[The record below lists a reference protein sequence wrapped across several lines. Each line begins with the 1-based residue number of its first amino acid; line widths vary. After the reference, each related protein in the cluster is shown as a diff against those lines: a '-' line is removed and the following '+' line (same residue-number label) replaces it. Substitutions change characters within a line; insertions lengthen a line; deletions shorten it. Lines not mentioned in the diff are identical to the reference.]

1 MTPRQI
7 FFLPLCPKLLWIIRK
22 RAVCHCLSPNQ
33 CWQAEIL
40 VLPPRGVWWAEV
52 GQICTWSSFGLTVF
66 GFHCM
71 SVNEQRRVKPWILS
85 SNKADQKIF
94 TLALFLL
101 FFLMTSLLLLNGE
114 LARRVVSLKEKK
126 KTLRF
131 YLAGTAEDQRRF
143 CENWFDRLMR
153 TTITGATVFFPAQE
167 DLEALPQLWIT
178 ARLLV

>member
-1 MTPRQI
+1 MLTGRDI
-7 FFLPLCPKLLWIIRK
+7 SFTT
-22 RAVCHCLSPNQ
+22 S
-33 CWQAEIL
+33 
-40 VLPPRGVWWAEV
+40 GMWWAEV

-66 GFHCM
+66 GFHCI
-71 SVNEQRRVKPWILS
+71 SVNEQRRVKPWIVS
-85 SNKADQKIF
+85 SNKANQKIL

-126 KTLRF
+126 KTLCF
-131 YLAGTAEDQRRF
+131 YWGGTAEDQQRV

-153 TTITGATVFFPAQE
+153 TTITGATVFFPALE
-167 DLEALPQLWIT
+167 DLEASPQLWIT